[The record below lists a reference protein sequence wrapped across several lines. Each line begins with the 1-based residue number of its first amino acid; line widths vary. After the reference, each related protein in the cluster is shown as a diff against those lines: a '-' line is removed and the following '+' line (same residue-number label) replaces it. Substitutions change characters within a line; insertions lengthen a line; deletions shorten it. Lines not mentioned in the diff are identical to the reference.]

1 MENVY
6 HQLNDQGYYLFSFT
20 PDESPREPGVY
31 LIPAGCVNA
40 PLPEYDPAKYLP
52 LYKETGWELV
62 ALQVPKKSWFRKI
75 FSK

>member
-1 MENVY
+1 MY
-6 HQLNDQGYYLFSFT
+6 SFI

-31 LIPAGCVNA
+31 LIPAGCVND
-40 PLPEYDPAKYLP
+40 PLPEYDTTKYLP

-62 ALQVPKKSWFRKI
+62 ALQVPKKSWVTRIKEK